1 MVNLCAFLGDGKKG
15 GLKMNKEQKR
25 NVWGMVVCF
34 VLCCLFGCWGLAVMV
49 LREVWQSDKGGFP
62 VEKDDL
68 VRYCFAG
75 FLGYV
80 VNVVLLLTLC

>member
-1 MVNLCAFLGDGKKG
+1 MEKG
-15 GLKMNKEQKR
+15 GKIMNKEQKR

>member
-1 MVNLCAFLGDGKKG
+1 MTNEL
-15 GLKMNKEQKR
+15 KR
-25 NVWGMVVCF
+25 NIWGSVICF
-34 VLCCLFGCWGLAVMV
+34 LLCTLFGCFGIAFMV
-49 LREVWQSDKGGFP
+49 VREVKQSDNGGFE

-80 VNVVLLLTLC
+80 VNVVLLITLC